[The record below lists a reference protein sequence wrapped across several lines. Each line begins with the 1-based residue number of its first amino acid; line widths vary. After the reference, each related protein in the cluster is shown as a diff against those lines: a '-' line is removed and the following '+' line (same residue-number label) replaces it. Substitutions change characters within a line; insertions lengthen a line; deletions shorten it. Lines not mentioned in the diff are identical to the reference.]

1 MGTMS
6 SEIFDL
12 FLTSINDYRL
22 TSIYASSGSLVLD
35 TYLEPW
41 LLNSIVDFSDVC
53 IEDLNYTA
61 SGSATEGY
69 FDAILSLEAKL
80 ILAQIMVKYWLQK
93 TVSDILQMNLHIT
106 DHDFK
111 TFSSSQN
118 LKAKQEY
125 YILKCEEISQ
135 RLVNYGY
142 KKNNWEQWKN
152 QNFDGT
158 GV

>member
-1 MGTMS
+1 MGTLS

-12 FLTSINDYRL
+12 FLTSVNDYRL
-22 TSIYASSGSLVLD
+22 TSIYTSSGSLVLD

-41 LLNSIVDFSDVC
+41 LLQSIVEFSDVC
-53 IEDLNYTA
+53 TEDLTYTA

-69 FDAILSLEAKL
+69 FDATLSMEAKL
-80 ILAQIMVKYWLQK
+80 MLSQIMVKYWLQK
-93 TVSDILQMNLHIT
+93 TIQDILQMNLHIT

-111 TFSSSQN
+111 TFSASQN

-135 RLVNYGY
+135 RLVSYGY
-142 KKNNWEQWKN
+142 KKNDWQSWRN
-152 QNFDGT
+152 QDFIP
-158 GV
+158 